1 MAGAVRGAGYNLF
14 IVVAGQGA
22 PRRAGKGID
31 MATVRSVFFY
41 PVWSVLAS
49 VAGLVGRGVRR
60 GLVAMRDYLLIAGSY
75 PSLTR
80 DPGIAAFK
88 LLTEREV
95 PRDRPFRAGRPA
107 LPAARERLLHSG
119 AGL

>member
-1 MAGAVRGAGYNLF
+1 
-14 IVVAGQGA
+14 
-22 PRRAGKGID
+22 

-49 VAGLVGRGVRR
+49 VAGFFGRGVSR

-88 LLTEREV
+88 LLTEREA
-95 PRDRPFRAGRPA
+95 PRDRPFRADRPA
-107 LPAARERLLHSG
+107 LPRERLLPSG